1 MTATDINN
9 MAENYPKDVQDAL
22 WYLGELVESVEII
35 AKRKGYQLPQ
45 CFPHAKRAWMT
56 YFVNAA
62 RRDERKE

>member
-1 MTATDINN
+1 MTATDIYN
-9 MAENYPKDVQDAL
+9 MAENYPRDVQDAL

-35 AKRKGYQLPQ
+35 AKREGYQLPQ

-62 RRDERKE
+62 RRDEKE